1 MPSRALRKTKLAVPP
16 ESAAALRFRP
26 MCMSREMWHR
36 ALVGPR
42 PSVAEWAGAGSV
54 MVEAKF

>member
-1 MPSRALRKTKLAVPP
+1 
-16 ESAAALRFRP
+16 